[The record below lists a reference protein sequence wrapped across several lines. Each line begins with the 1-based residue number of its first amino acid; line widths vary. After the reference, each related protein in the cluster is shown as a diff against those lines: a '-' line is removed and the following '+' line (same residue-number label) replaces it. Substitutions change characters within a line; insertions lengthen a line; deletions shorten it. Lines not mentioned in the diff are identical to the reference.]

1 MKIFE
6 IGILNHFGQP
16 IARRTQ
22 QESFT
27 KDPALFSGIFLSIQY
42 CLKQC
47 YEDIAEEMVFGK
59 KTIHCRA
66 IHSEEDK
73 SKFIL
78 LYAITKNQINE
89 KKIREIFGKIK
100 RQINFEEIFSLESF
114 YDFSRYEHLNLILDN
129 LLLKEKFSWK
139 DLLDVF
145 RRER

>member
-47 YEDIAEEMVFGK
+47 YEDIAEEMIFGK

-66 IHSEEDK
+66 VHSEEDK

-78 LYAITKNQINE
+78 LYAITKNQTDNG
-89 KKIREIFGKIK
+89 KIEEIFKEIK
-100 RQINFEEIFSLESF
+100 QQINFEEIFALKTA
-114 YDFSRYEHLNLILDN
+114 YDYSRYEHLNLILDN
-129 LLLKEKFSWK
+129 VMLEEKFSWK
-139 DLLDVF
+139 KLLNVF
-145 RRER
+145 RK